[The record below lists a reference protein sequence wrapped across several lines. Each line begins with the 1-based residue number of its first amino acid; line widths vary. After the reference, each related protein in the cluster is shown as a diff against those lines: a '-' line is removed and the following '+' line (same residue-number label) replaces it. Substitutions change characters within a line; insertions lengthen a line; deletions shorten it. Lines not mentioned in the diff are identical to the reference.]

1 MNSVNSAALTFR
13 KQGESVEIRKSKD
26 NVLSVF
32 ENSAAENEENA
43 NLYEHKHITITSNVC
58 TNDLQSNQGKNYNT
72 ALITTLDCRLDSMT
86 ADFITENAPCHLN
99 AAVKVGSSTLVA
111 E

>member
-1 MNSVNSAALTFR
+1 MNSVNSAAALTFR
-13 KQGESVEIRKSKD
+13 KQRESVEIRKSKD
-26 NVLSVF
+26 NVIRVF
-32 ENSAAENEENA
+32 ENSAAENE
-43 NLYEHKHITITSNVC
+43 NLYEHKHITSSVC

-72 ALITTLDCRLDSMT
+72 ALITTLDCRVDSMS

-99 AAVKVGSSTLVA
+99 AAVKVGSSKLVA